1 MLKIIIILVFLCY
14 FCFQFAQWICYLH
27 HQPCHVVYT
36 DYRPTPLQHYIFP
49 AGGEGIYLAV
59 DELGKFREDNFNTAM
74 AILQDAPEQVS
85 NFLPFFIFLLNLS
98 LSLLM
103 DFFFFFFSFSII
115 LFLIFF
121 FSSLA
126 LLIFHICF
134 LIFLSTI
141 ARCLG

>member
-1 MLKIIIILVFLCY
+1 MVFLCY

-98 LSLLM
+98 SSLLM
-103 DFFFFFFSFSII
+103 DLFFSFFSFFSNYTFSYFLFFFSCFAYLSYL
-115 LFLIFF
+115 LFNI
-121 FSSLA
+121 S
-126 LLIFHICF
+126 FHH
-134 LIFLSTI
+134 S
-141 ARCLG
+141 